1 MRSRGLIIAIAFV
14 LAGIATMVVYLYLLG
29 VKRQSSGGELVTVVV
44 SERDVPAGT
53 DLDDLIAEGA
63 VTTRSIPRSALVQG
77 AITQSSEL
85 KGRESTAAI
94 AAGEQITTGRLRG
107 SEQLPG
113 GSLGIPDG
121 FQAVT
126 LPLEAPRVAGGLLQ
140 RSDHVTIFGTFT
152 NIASSQGSS
161 PASTV
166 TLVADVQVLRVTK
179 PSEDSVG
186 SGSNNTDS
194 WVTLALKPRDAQ
206 KVVFAQEQGSVWMSL
221 LPPNQHGVSSRA
233 VNATQLVR

>member
-29 VKRQSSGGELVTVVV
+29 VQRQSAGGELVTIVV

-53 DLDDLIAEGA
+53 DLDNLIAEGA
-63 VTTRSIPRSALVQG
+63 VTTRSIPRSALVEG
-77 AITQSSEL
+77 AITEPSDL
-85 KGRESTAAI
+85 KGRESSAAI

-107 SEQLPG
+107 SQQLPG

-121 FQAVT
+121 FQALT
-126 LPLEAPRVAGGLLQ
+126 LPLESPRVAGGLLQ
-140 RSDHVTIFGTFT
+140 RSDHVTIYGTFT

-166 TLVADVQVLRVTK
+166 TLVANVQILRVDK
-179 PSEDSVG
+179 PAKESVG
-186 SGSNNTDS
+186 SGSNNDDT

-221 LPPNQHGVSSRA
+221 LPPDQRGVSSRPI
-233 VNATQLVR
+233 NATQLVR